1 MTVCNEKGVF
11 GLDNDEVV
19 NSKKGYPRLF
29 TTVEDNVVFGFDFSD
44 FIIGLIIVTLSIEIF
59 GDGDPRTDIIPIKG
73 RFDIQNSGSLFH
85 ESVVN
90 GDWRE

>member
-19 NSKKGYPRLF
+19 NSKEGYSRLF

-44 FIIGLIIVTLSIEIF
+44 FIIGLIIVALSI
-59 GDGDPRTDIIPIKG
+59 
-73 RFDIQNSGSLFH
+73 
-85 ESVVN
+85 
-90 GDWRE
+90 